1 MARLFASPRAPF
13 RRFPKIAV
21 YLIGL
26 TPGVWTF
33 YLGLTDRLGAEPI
46 RELEHALGLWALRF
60 LLASLAV
67 APLRQSFRIDLLR
80 FRRALGLLAFYYA
93 AFHLAAY
100 VVLDQGLDPALLL
113 ADLRKRPY
121 VIVGMLAFVL
131 LVPLAMT
138 SNDTMVRA
146 LGGRTWSRLHRLV
159 YPAVIA
165 AVVHFI
171 LVVKSWPL
179 QPLIYAAI
187 AAALLVARLKRW
199 RTQKG

>member
-146 LGGRTWSRLHRLV
+146 LGGRTWFRLHRLV

>member
-146 LGGRTWSRLHRLV
+146 LGGRTWFDC
-159 YPAVIA
+159 IGW
-165 AVVHFI
+165 FI
-171 LVVKSWPL
+171 RRSSP
-179 QPLIYAAI
+179 PSF
-187 AAALLVARLKRW
+187 
-199 RTQKG
+199 TSS